1 MQCRLRSQPHALL
14 HYRSKGMGRPSNREE
29 RRREILEAALVVM
42 ATSGY
47 DGASV
52 QAIAKQA
59 GLSAGLLHHHFG
71 SKAAVL
77 EALLLELEDRVRA
90 RAEAMSA
97 RKRGS
102 WGRLEAWV
110 DAHLAT
116 GPDAD
121 PRAVG
126 AWVWIGTEALK
137 GGKVRGLFEQA
148 MRRRR
153 DELADLLQ
161 AAAADR
167 GVRIDAHGL
176 ATTILATVEGFYRLA
191 ASSDVVEPGTAAASV
206 HRVLERLIPRA

>member
-1 MQCRLRSQPHALL
+1 
-14 HYRSKGMGRPSNREE
+14 MGRPSNREE
-29 RRREILEAALVVM
+29 RRRDIVEAALVVM
-42 ATSGY
+42 AKVGY

-77 EALLLELEDRVRA
+77 EALLVELEQRVRT
-90 RAEAMSA
+90 RGEAMSA
-97 RKRGS
+97 RKRGA

-121 PRAVG
+121 PDAVG
-126 AWVWIGTEALK
+126 AWVWIGAEALK
-137 GGKVRGLFEQA
+137 GGKVRTLFEQA

-153 DELADLLQ
+153 EELAELLR
-161 AAAADR
+161 AAAHDR
-167 GVRIDAHGL
+167 GVRIDAQGL
-176 ATTILATVEGFYRLA
+176 ATTVLATVEGFYRLA
-191 ASSDVVEPGTAAASV
+191 LSSEMVEPGTAAASV
-206 HRVLERLIPRA
+206 HRMLERVIPRD